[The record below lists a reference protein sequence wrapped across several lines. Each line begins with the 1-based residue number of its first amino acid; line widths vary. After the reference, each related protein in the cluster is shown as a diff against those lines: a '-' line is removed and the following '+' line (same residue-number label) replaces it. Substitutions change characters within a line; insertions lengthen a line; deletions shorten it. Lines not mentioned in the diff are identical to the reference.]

1 MKTLRIFENIIN
13 HKINTIT
20 GSELLKYAQQ
30 FQLSISRA
38 QADKVASILRGRNVN
53 IFVQSE
59 RTKVLKEMEK
69 IVGVTTTKEVERLL
83 IKFTN

>member
-1 MKTLRIFENIIN
+1 MRIFENIIN

-53 IFVQSE
+53 IFDQGE
-59 RTKVLKEMEK
+59 RTMILKEMEK
-69 IVGVTTTKEVERLL
+69 IVGANTTKEVEALL
-83 IKFTN
+83 VKFTK